1 MTNIKIKEQYAN
13 MIGYTDVSP
22 CEIVKRISDK
32 TIEIR
37 NMDAEKDPS
46 WKADFHPGGFFGHT
60 SNQNSQKW
68 IITSNADNRVFRIRL
83 SKNHGWRDANGQ
95 TYQLAETPRRFYDY
109 NF

>member
-1 MTNIKIKEQYAN
+1 MNIKSKRYAN

-22 CEIVKRISDK
+22 HEIVKRISDK

-37 NMDAEKDPS
+37 SMDAELDPS
-46 WKADFHPGGFFGHT
+46 WKREFHPGGFFGHT

-95 TYQLAETPRRFYDY
+95 TYHLAESPRRFYDY